1 MPRGKEASR
10 KMYEKYWALT
20 EKPFEN
26 TPNPRFMYY
35 SDKHE
40 EALTRLLY
48 AIKEEKG
55 SAMLT
60 GEYGSGKTILSRIII
75 DELIKDKIYEV
86 ALITH
91 PQLSPIEFIQEI
103 IYQLKNEHVTGSKPQ
118 LLHMMQDIIYK
129 NFKDGKKVV
138 ILIDEAQIVKSR
150 QTFEEVR
157 LFLNFQL
164 NDRFLI
170 TLILIGQPELLS
182 RVKEIPQ
189 LWQRLGVKYHLS
201 GLTAA
206 ESEAYIKHRLTVAG
220 AKSDIFTADAIE
232 VIYNYSKGIPRS
244 MNNVCDMSLLIGFGQ
259 EAKVIDKDLALKVVE
274 DLKMER
280 FLYAKNV

>member
-1 MPRGKEASR
+1 
-10 KMYEKYWALT
+10 MYEKYWGLA

-35 SDKHE
+35 SNKHE

-91 PQLSPIEFIQEI
+91 PQLSPVEFIQEI
-103 IYQLKNEHVTGSKPQ
+103 IYQLKNEHVAGSKPQ

-129 NFKDGKKVV
+129 NYKDGKKVV

-170 TLILIGQPELLS
+170 TLILIGQPELLN
-182 RVKEIPQ
+182 RVREIPQ
-189 LWQRLGVKYHLS
+189 LWQRLGIKYHLS
-201 GLTAA
+201 GLTSL
-206 ESEAYIKHRLTVAG
+206 ESEAYIKHRLSVAG

-232 VIYNYSKGIPRS
+232 IIHNYSKGIPRS
-244 MNNVCDMSLLIGFGQ
+244 MNNACDMSLLIGFGQ
-259 EAKVIDKDLALKVVE
+259 EAKVIDRDLASKVVE

>member
-1 MPRGKEASR
+1 
-10 KMYEKYWALT
+10 MYEKYWGLT

-35 SDKHE
+35 SNKHE

-103 IYQLKNEHVTGSKPQ
+103 IYQLKNEHVVGSKPQ

-170 TLILIGQPELLS
+170 TLILIGQPELLN
-182 RVKEIPQ
+182 RVREIPQ
-189 LWQRLGVKYHLS
+189 LWQRLGIKYHLS
-201 GLTAA
+201 GLTSA
-206 ESEAYIKHRLTVAG
+206 ESEAYIRHRLSVAG
-220 AKSDIFTADAIE
+220 ARSDIFTADAMEI
-232 VIYNYSKGIPRS
+232 IHNYSKGIPRS
-244 MNNVCDMSLLIGFGQ
+244 MNNACDMSLLIGFGQ
-259 EAKVIDKDLALKVVE
+259 EAKVIDRELASKVVE
-274 DLKMER
+274 DLKMEN

>member
-1 MPRGKEASR
+1 
-10 KMYEKYWALT
+10 MYEKYWGLA

-35 SDKHE
+35 SIKHE

-60 GEYGSGKTILSRIII
+60 GEIGCGKTILSRIIM

-91 PQLSPIEFIQEI
+91 PQLSPVEFIQEI
-103 IYQLKNEHVTGSKPQ
+103 IYQLKNEHVEGSKPQ

-170 TLILIGQPELLS
+170 TLILIGQPELLK
-182 RVKEIPQ
+182 RVREIPQ
-189 LWQRLGVKYHLS
+189 LWQRLGIKYHLS
-201 GLTAA
+201 GLTSL
-206 ESEAYIKHRLTVAG
+206 ESEAYIKHRLSVAG

-232 VIYNYSKGIPRS
+232 IIHDYSKGIPRS
-244 MNNVCDMSLLIGFGQ
+244 INNACDMSLLIGFGQ
-259 EAKVIDKDLALKVVE
+259 EAKVIDRDLALKVVE
-274 DLKMER
+274 DLRMEN